1 MFLCS
6 PIIYGHEGSKLH
18 AKGKKD
24 IWAYA
29 TNMKRIEM
37 QSRYPQ
43 KTHDEECNEK
53 DPINLVFV
61 NTDLDSVLAC
71 LIQSGWTDSHVK
83 FKQFLEDPSYRT
95 PCHKEEDINKVFG
108 HLLRRFHVRI
118 WQWGTDQVGSAH
130 YETGRFF
137 KHEVHH
143 FEGAEE
149 KIAQD
154 FRRLS
159 QWAVTKD
166 KHNLG
171 NRELERYNNGLAT
184 EISK

>member
-1 MFLCS
+1 MRAQ
-6 PIIYGHEGSKLH
+6 KH
-18 AKGKKD
+18 AKTYLVRYRNDEK
-24 IWAYA
+24 
-29 TNMKRIEM
+29 IEM

-43 KTHDEECNEK
+43 KTHDEKCHEK

-61 NTDLDSVLAC
+61 NTDLNSILMY
-71 LIQSGWTDSHVK
+71 LIQSGWTDTCWK
-83 FKQFLEDPSYRT
+83 FKQFLPDPSYPT
-95 PCHKEEDINKVFG
+95 ACLKEEDIDKISG

-118 WQWGTDQVGSAH
+118 WKWGTDQVGSAH

-149 KIAQD
+149 KIAED
-154 FRRLS
+154 FRKSS

-166 KHNLG
+166 KHDLG
-171 NRELERYNNGLAT
+171 NHELERYNNGLAT
-184 EISK
+184 EISE